1 MKQARGLGFVYQPVY
16 LDKRTGKRKTAATWW
31 VQYSVRGKRYR
42 ESSGSLNRAD
52 AVKLLKKRLGA
63 AATSSE
69 YSVGFRVSPQTSAAS
84 TRYAASA
91 PTPGAS
97 RVPALMSST
106 PFSPSI
112 RTSEPIL
119 RDPRSPEEM
128 ELVTRLPKDEPG
140 PVEEGRI
147 RESEN

>member
-63 AATSSE
+63 AADGRPVGPDIERTTFEDLAADSSRQL
-69 YSVGFRVSPQTSAAS
+69 SRQRSPQSKTS
-84 TRYAASA
+84 
-91 PTPGAS
+91 
-97 RVPALMSST
+97 
-106 PFSPSI
+106 
-112 RTSEPIL
+112 
-119 RDPRSPEEM
+119 
-128 ELVTRLPKDEPG
+128 
-140 PVEEGRI
+140 
-147 RESEN
+147 